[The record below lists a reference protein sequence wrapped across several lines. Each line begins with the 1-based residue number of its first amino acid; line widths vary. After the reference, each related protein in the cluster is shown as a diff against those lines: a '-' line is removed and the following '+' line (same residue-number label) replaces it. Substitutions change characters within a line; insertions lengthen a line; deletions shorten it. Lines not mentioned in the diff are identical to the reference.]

1 MAANTNPIFGRAPDI
16 QVGAQV
22 AGTANL
28 TTTAVT
34 AQDGSG
40 SLQPIF
46 QADAAEGSFVDRV
59 ILKPVGSPTAT
70 VLRVFFC
77 SDNGGTFTPGTTN
90 TPDNTALLAE
100 YTAAAV
106 ASSNTLAQNDVVIPI
121 RMPMPAGTR
130 LLLGSG
136 TSTGAAGN
144 GYAAVTVG
152 TKY

>member
-28 TTTAVT
+28 TTSAVT

-46 QADAAEGSFVDRV
+46 TADAAEGSYVDRV
-59 ILKPVGSPTAT
+59 ILKPVGAPAAT
-70 VLRVFFC
+70 VLRVFYC
-77 SDNGGTFTPGTTN
+77 SETGTFTPGTSN
-90 TPDNTALLAE
+90 TPTNTALLAE
-100 YTAAAV
+100 YTASAV
-106 ASSNTLAQNDVVIPI
+106 TSSNTLAQNDIVIPI
-121 RMPMPAGTR
+121 RMPLPAGTR

-144 GYAAVTVG
+144 GYAAITVG